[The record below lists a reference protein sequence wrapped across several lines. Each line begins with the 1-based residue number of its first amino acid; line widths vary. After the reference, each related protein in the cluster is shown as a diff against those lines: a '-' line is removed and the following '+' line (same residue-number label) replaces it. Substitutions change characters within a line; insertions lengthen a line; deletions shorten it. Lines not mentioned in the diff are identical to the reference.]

1 MYNLEL
7 IVCWQS
13 LTKTP
18 APKYI
23 LMEVLNYMDKN
34 NEFQKYPGLFASYNV
49 THGLSYK
56 EKIS

>member
-1 MYNLEL
+1 
-7 IVCWQS
+7 
-13 LTKTP
+13 
-18 APKYI
+18 
-23 LMEVLNYMDKN
+23 MEVLNYMDKN